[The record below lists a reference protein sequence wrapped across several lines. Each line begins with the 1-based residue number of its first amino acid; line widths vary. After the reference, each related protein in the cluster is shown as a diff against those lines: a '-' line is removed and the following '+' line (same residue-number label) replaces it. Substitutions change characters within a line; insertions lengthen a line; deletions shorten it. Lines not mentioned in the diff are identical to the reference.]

1 MPCVYMSCS
10 VADGLR
16 RFVICNEGFTIERFI
31 HGMDAAYND
40 IAQWDFKELPRVFGA
55 REGKT
60 KSYQIKTKAQVNQLL
75 EDKGFNAADIL
86 QLVEL
91 YIPKKEAPRA
101 LKLTAEA
108 SAKTNAKE

>member
-1 MPCVYMSCS
+1 
-10 VADGLR
+10 
-16 RFVICNEGFTIERFI
+16 
-31 HGMDAAYND
+31 MDAAYND

-55 REGKT
+55 KANKT

-75 EDKGFNAADIL
+75 EDKSFNSADVL

-91 YIPKKEAPRA
+91 YMPKEDAPRA